1 MDNETKRLVQIAV
14 AWCGPVFVIGFII
27 FWAVLGHNVPPP
39 NMMGMTSAQLIS
51 EYYGKYQN
59 EIAVGMIGSA
69 TMGMFYTPWSLLL
82 ATMLRDEDGSL
93 GVLALIEAAGGI
105 LTGWLLAF
113 CPAIWAAC
121 ALLATSVSPD
131 LIKAMH
137 VMTWIIFDCTYMI
150 TTIQLLALGAYIVLN
165 KRQATFPAWTGWCA
179 IAIGITFVPL
189 VLMPFVTEGPF
200 AVNGMW
206 NFFFIFS
213 IWLFAFQIPIG
224 YFMLKEVMGHKRV
237 ARQVLSHAN

>member
-1 MDNETKRLVQIAV
+1 MDSETKRLVHIAV
-14 AWCGPVFVIGFII
+14 AWCGPVFVFGFII

-82 ATMLRDEDGSL
+82 ATMLRDDDGSL

-121 ALLATSVSPD
+121 ALIAERGCT
-131 LIKAMH
+131 K
-137 VMTWIIFDCTYMI
+137 VM
-150 TTIQLLALGAYIVLN
+150 Q
-165 KRQATFPAWTGWCA
+165 
-179 IAIGITFVPL
+179 
-189 VLMPFVTEGPF
+189 
-200 AVNGMW
+200 
-206 NFFFIFS
+206 
-213 IWLFAFQIPIG
+213 
-224 YFMLKEVMGHKRV
+224 
-237 ARQVLSHAN
+237 ARQVRTL

>member
-1 MDNETKRLVQIAV
+1 MDSENARLVRIGV
-14 AWCGPVFVIGFII
+14 AWCGPLFVVGFII
-27 FWAVLGHNVPPP
+27 CWAVLGHNVPPP

-51 EYYGKYQN
+51 EYYGKYQS
-59 EIAVGMIGSA
+59 EIAAGMIGSA
-69 TMGMFYTPWSLLL
+69 TIGMLYTPWSLLL
-82 ATMLRDEDGSL
+82 ATMLREEDGSL
-93 GVLALIEAAGGI
+93 GVLSLIEAAGGI

-131 LIKAMH
+131 LIRTLH

-150 TTIQLLALGAYIVLN
+150 TTIQLLALGTYIVLN

-189 VLMPFVTEGPF
+189 VLMPFVSEGPF
-200 AVNGMW
+200 AVNGTW
-206 NFFFIFS
+206 NFFFIFT
-213 IWLFAFQIPIG
+213 IWLFGFQAPIG
-224 YFMLKEVMGHKRV
+224 YYMLKEVMGHKRV
-237 ARQVLSHAN
+237 ARHAMTAAG